1 MNNQSTHQ
9 VIFHT
14 FLEKLRDLGH
24 DNQQKHKDVS
34 IQFFLLGR
42 AAVKQ
47 TMFTSEYRTNGS
59 SNIAKYNFV
68 QCTY

>member
-1 MNNQSTHQ
+1 MNNGSTHQ

-14 FLEKLRDLGH
+14 FLEELRDLGH

-42 AAVKQ
+42 AAAN
-47 TMFTSEYRTNGS
+47 MFTSEYRTNGS
-59 SNIAKYNFV
+59 NNMAKYNSV